1 MRRLQEKHFSSWG
14 EEYKGSSPVGQN
26 SQWLCIEKNINWTE
40 MQNLTF
46 KKCACVFVHGETEA
60 TLTYLDGLYIK
71 VPLLQRH
78 SISEGSFQPDI
89 QN

>member
-1 MRRLQEKHFSSWG
+1 
-14 EEYKGSSPVGQN
+14 
-26 SQWLCIEKNINWTE
+26 
-40 MQNLTF
+40 MQNLPF
-46 KKCACVFVHGETEA
+46 KKCACVHVHVQTEA